1 MTTEKTKATDNKVR
15 MIFVA
20 VAAIGF
26 AMTLAAPSYAMDVK
40 KSDSALFDAPV
51 ETLDAKPSF
60 DIPLQTDITDLFDGQ
75 VLDLTPE
82 NLQLDPDPA
91 AALSIFSTRQ
101 SAPKSY
107 APNSNRILDLTDSP
121 DKSRPFESSKVKTWI
136 ARKF

>member
-1 MTTEKTKATDNKVR
+1 
-15 MIFVA
+15 
-20 VAAIGF
+20 
-26 AMTLAAPSYAMDVK
+26 MTLAAPSYAMDVK

-107 APNSNRILDLTDSP
+107 AANSNRILDLTDSP